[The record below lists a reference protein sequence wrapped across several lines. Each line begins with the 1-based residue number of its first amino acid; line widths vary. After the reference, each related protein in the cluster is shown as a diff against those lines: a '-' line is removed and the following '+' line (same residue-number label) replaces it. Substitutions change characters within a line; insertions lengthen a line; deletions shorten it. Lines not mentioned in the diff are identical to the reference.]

1 MPACLISTPDKEID
15 IQRKVGYDLQFIFES
30 CQAILN
36 QIISVAFD
44 LLQDLLEHRSSC
56 KIECAFN

>member
-1 MPACLISTPDKEID
+1 MPACLISTPDMAND

-44 LLQDLLEHRSSC
+44 LLQDLLEMDSSF
-56 KIECAFN
+56 KGEI

>member
-1 MPACLISTPDKEID
+1 MPACLISTPDMAND

-44 LLQDLLEHRSSC
+44 LLQDLIYLEMDSSF
-56 KIECAFN
+56 KGEI